1 MEFLDRDLLEI
12 VEKKID
18 NNKRKNDSNAHYW
31 YPLNYATYGAEEI
44 TSALQSMLAF
54 KTSMADKCK
63 LYENL
68 FSKFIDSENSIFV
81 NSGSSADLLAIS
93 ALVKSPEYPLNKGDK
108 VLVPSITWPT
118 QIWSIIQAGLEPVL
132 FDCDVDTFNP
142 NIKSVPNNILKEC
155 KCIFTTHIL
164 GTCAN
169 IDDIQDI
176 CDSYN
181 LIFLEDACESLGCK
195 YKKKQVGTFGALG
208 TFSSFFSHH
217 ITTMEGGIVCTN
229 NKDLELQIRIMR
241 AHGWSRAI
249 QDGGLEIFC
258 NKRNI
263 DLSKY
268 ESIDT
273 RYLFV
278 DEGYNL
284 RPTEIN
290 ASFGIYQIQKIEQFN
305 LHRKFLAEKFYK
317 NLSNLNNLKGPIVDK
332 DCEPCFMSLPI
343 KIINSEYTNAKAIKF
358 LEERGVESRPLI
370 AGNILNHPVS
380 KIFNFS
386 STQENLNGAN
396 YHHKNSFY
404 VGLSSK
410 HTSEDI
416 DRLSL
421 VMKDLDKVLNT

>member
-1 MEFLDRDLLEI
+1 MEFLDHDLLEI
-12 VEKKID
+12 VEKRID
-18 NNKRKNDSNAHYW
+18 DNKRKNNSNAHYW
-31 YPLNYATYGAEEI
+31 YPLNYATFGAKEI

-54 KTSMADKCK
+54 KTSMSEKCK

-68 FSKFIDSENSIFV
+68 FSNYINSQNSIFV

-93 ALVKSPEYPLNKGDK
+93 ALVKSPEYPLKKGDK

-118 QIWSIIQAGLEPVL
+118 QIWAIMQSGLEPIL
-132 FDCDVDTFNP
+132 FDCDKDTFNP
-142 NIKSVPNNILKEC
+142 NIKSIPNNILKDC

-164 GTCAN
+164 GTCSN
-169 IDDIQDI
+169 LDVLQDI

-181 LIFLEDACESLGCK
+181 LILIEDACESLGCK
-195 YKKKQVGTFGALG
+195 YNNKQVGTFGVAG

-249 QDGGLEIFC
+249 QNDGLEIFC

-263 DLSKY
+263 DLSEY
-268 ESIDT
+268 DSIDA

-290 ASFGIYQIQKIEQFN
+290 ASFGIYQLQKIKEFN
-305 LHRKFLAEKFYK
+305 NHRKFLADKFYK
-317 NLSNLNNLKGPIVDK
+317 NISDLNHLIGPKIEK
-332 DCEPCFMSLPI
+332 NCEPCFMSLPI
-343 KIINSEYTNAKAIKF
+343 RISKSKHTNAKAIKF
-358 LEERGVESRPLI
+358 LEERGIESRPLI
-370 AGNILNHPVS
+370 TGNILKHPVS
-380 KIFNFS
+380 KVFNFS
-386 STQENLNGAN
+386 SIQENLEGAN
-396 YHHKNSFY
+396 YHHMKSFY
-404 VGLSSK
+404 LGLSPE

-416 DRLSL
+416 DRLNL
-421 VMKDLDKVLNT
+421 IMQDLDKVLDS